1 MGFQSRHIWL
11 FHNFARTCH
20 ISPKFAQQSK
30 QSDDS
35 STCSSPALVLSGPG
49 FPSTFDIDQ
58 FPELVEGGLKT
69 LGFQKMFPKITLWI
83 SKMEQKSWA
92 WSCFFCF
99 FRHGTYYITWFLLV
113 ISWSQAGETVSIA
126 WNPSFSSGHPCPGAH
141 FSSLH
146 IDILPDMIWYDY
158 IYI

>member
-1 MGFQSRHIWL
+1 MGFQSRHFRL
-11 FHNFARTCH
+11 FHNSARTCH

-69 LGFQKMFPKITLWI
+69 L
-83 SKMEQKSWA
+83 
-92 WSCFFCF
+92 
-99 FRHGTYYITWFLLV
+99 
-113 ISWSQAGETVSIA
+113 VS
-126 WNPSFSSGHPCPGAH
+126 
-141 FSSLH
+141 
-146 IDILPDMIWYDY
+146 
-158 IYI
+158 